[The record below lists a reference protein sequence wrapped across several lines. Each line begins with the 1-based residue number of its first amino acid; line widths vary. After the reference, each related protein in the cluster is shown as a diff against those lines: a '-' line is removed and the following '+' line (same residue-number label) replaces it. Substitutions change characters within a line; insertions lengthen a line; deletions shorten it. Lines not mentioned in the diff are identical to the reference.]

1 MHSFLLLFYDIY
13 EGKSESKFPYFI
25 PVKKS

>member
-1 MHSFLLLFYDIY
+1 MHLFVLTFYDMY